1 MNLLL
6 GFLERYSKLETDLE
20 TKEASCFLNFAK
32 LVTKT
37 DQRISSQAGLV
48 AHKNRS
54 KDLKWKIKGSEA
66 KIEQRL

>member
-1 MNLLL
+1 VNLYLE
-6 GFLERYSKLETDLE
+6 FLERYSKLKTDLE

-54 KDLKWKIKGSEA
+54 KDLQVED
-66 KIEQRL
+66 QRI